1 MIERVFFVLD
11 TSRGVIHLFKSLSQD
26 KPSESFS
33 ISNGSFPE
41 KLSKSYSSLNTLG
54 IVSDPE
60 TGKIIDSFEFRTVNG
75 LQFTVLAED
84 SISVAELKEAFFKG
98 SLMAPV
104 KRSLAQNFGKGVFG
118 VVKVP
123 WKLTKVMVLSLEKV
137 R

>member
-1 MIERVFFVLD
+1 M
-11 TSRGVIHLFKSLSQD
+11 VI
-26 KPSESFS
+26 
-33 ISNGSFPE
+33 
-41 KLSKSYSSLNTLG
+41 G
-54 IVSDPE
+54 IVSDPDS
-60 TGKIIDSFEFRTVNG
+60 GKIIDSFEFRTVHG

-84 SISVAELKEAFFKG
+84 SISVAELRDAFAKG

>member
-1 MIERVFFVLD
+1 M
-11 TSRGVIHLFKSLSQD
+11 
-26 KPSESFS
+26 
-33 ISNGSFPE
+33 
-41 KLSKSYSSLNTLG
+41 
-54 IVSDPE
+54 
-60 TGKIIDSFEFRTVNG
+60 
-75 LQFTVLAED
+75 LAED
-84 SISVAELKEAFFKG
+84 SISVAELRESFAKG